1 MTWTFWGMIL
11 LFLAWL
17 AHGALLDAR
26 NREKKDAGEKR
37 WEDE

>member
-1 MTWTFWGMIL
+1 MPWTFWGMIL

-26 NREKKDAGEKR
+26 SRKTKDTQDKEKR
-37 WEDE
+37 